1 MPRERRSAP
10 SLPPAPTTGVP
21 PHQRL
26 GLLRRERRLSMNQLA
41 ALAGVRVA
49 TICEFERGMSQGLH
63 QRTLEKL
70 ADAFGLS
77 VEDFRRTLGMHGPL
91 FTPPTLERETGEHR
105 RWSAR
110 TEQIAELVE
119 TLPAAE
125 QELIARLCAY
135 LHARRGVELPSELL
149 AVSR

>member
-1 MPRERRSAP
+1 M
-10 SLPPAPTTGVP
+10 GVP

-49 TICEFERGMSQGLH
+49 TICEFERGMTQGLH
-63 QRTLEKL
+63 ERTLEKL
-70 ADAFGLS
+70 AGAFGLS
-77 VEDFRRTLGMHGPL
+77 LQDFRRTLGMHGPL
-91 FTPPTLERETGEHR
+91 FTPPTLRGETTDHR
-105 RWSAR
+105 RWSGR

-135 LHARRGVELPSELL
+135 LHARRGVQLPHELL
-149 AVSR
+149 EVTR

>member
-1 MPRERRSAP
+1 MPRERRSSP
-10 SLPPAPTTGVP
+10 PLPPVPAMGVP

-49 TICEFERGMSQGLH
+49 TICEFERGLTQGLH
-63 QRTLEKL
+63 ERTLEKL
-70 ADAFGLS
+70 AGAFGLS
-77 VEDFRRTLGMHGPL
+77 LPDFRRTLGMHGPL
-91 FTPPTLERETGEHR
+91 FTPPTLQGETTGQR
-105 RWSAR
+105 RWSGR

-135 LHARRGVELPSELL
+135 LHARRGVELPRELL
-149 AVSR
+149 EATR

>member
-1 MPRERRSAP
+1 MPRERRSPAP
-10 SLPPAPTTGVP
+10 LPPLPSTGMP

-26 GLLRRERRLSMNQLA
+26 WLLRRERRLSMNQLA

-49 TICEFERGMSQGLH
+49 TICEFERGMTQGLH
-63 QRTLEKL
+63 LRTLEKL
-70 ADAFGLS
+70 AGAFGLS
-77 VEDFRRTLGMHGPL
+77 LDDFRRTLGIHGPL
-91 FTPPTLERETGEHR
+91 FTPPTLQRETTVGR

-125 QELIARLCAY
+125 QDLIAKLCAY
-135 LHARRGVELPSELL
+135 LHARRGVELPRELM
-149 AVSR
+149 AVTR